1 MKDEKRNSLALG
13 LPPLPKTRDGLRQYA
28 DCLMRKYWHAVLFLG
43 YLILMPQFALLE
55 KYVVPR
61 YWISCSLDQAIPFL
75 PVFVIPYVLWF
86 PMIAVVLVALCFSDR
101 GDFARTILLLYAG
114 MALAMLICLLFPHG
128 QPLRPIVTEN
138 DIFSRMVR
146 YTIYANDTN
155 TNTFPSIHV
164 LNQLAIHIG
173 LCKSKLF
180 RDRKG
185 WKRFSLVMTVLV
197 CASTC
202 FIKQHSILDVA
213 GALLLEIPLY
223 FLVFR
228 VDWSRFVPV
237 RWKERARAWELR
249 GRLSDSSEY

>member
-1 MKDEKRNSLALG
+1 MRLPFSGIESMDMKKARAG
-13 LPPLPKTRDGLRQYA
+13 LKEYA
-28 DCLMRKYWHAVLFLG
+28 GVMVKKYWHAVLFLG
-43 YLILMPQFALLE
+43 YLVLMPQFWLLE
-55 KYVVPR
+55 KYVVPQ
-61 YWISCSLDQAIPFL
+61 YWISCPLDQAIPFL

-86 PMIAVVLVALCFSDR
+86 PMIALVLLALCFRDR

-138 DIFSRMVR
+138 DVFSRLVR
-146 YTIYANDTN
+146 YIIYANDTN

-185 WKRFSLVMTVLV
+185 WKRFSLIMTILI

-202 FIKQHSILDVA
+202 FIKQHSILDVI
-213 GALLLEIPLY
+213 GALVLEIPLY
-223 FLVFR
+223 LLVFR
-228 VDWSRFVPV
+228 VDWARVVPQEWRDRVRSWQSRN
-237 RWKERARAWELR
+237 
-249 GRLSDSSEY
+249 RLQEDY

>member
-1 MKDEKRNSLALG
+1 MKLRLPGDEPLEVEPTRAG
-13 LPPLPKTRDGLRQYA
+13 LKACAGVLV
-28 DCLMRKYWHAVLFLG
+28 RKYWHALLFLG
-43 YLILMPQFALLE
+43 FLVLMPEFWMLE
-55 KYVVPR
+55 KYIVPH
-61 YWISCSLDQAIPFL
+61 YWISCPLDQAIPFL

-86 PMIAVVLVALCFSDR
+86 PMIALVLVTLCFSDR

-114 MALAMLICLLFPHG
+114 MALAILICVLFPHG

-138 DIFSRMVR
+138 DIFSRLVR

-185 WKRFSLVMTVLV
+185 WKRFSLVMAVLI

-202 FIKQHSILDVA
+202 FIKQHSILDVV
-213 GALLLEIPLY
+213 GALVLEVPLY
-223 FLVFR
+223 FLVFH
-228 VDWSRFVPV
+228 VDWSRVVPQ
-237 RWKERARAWELR
+237 RWRERVHAWERR
-249 GRLSDSSEY
+249 GRLQEDY